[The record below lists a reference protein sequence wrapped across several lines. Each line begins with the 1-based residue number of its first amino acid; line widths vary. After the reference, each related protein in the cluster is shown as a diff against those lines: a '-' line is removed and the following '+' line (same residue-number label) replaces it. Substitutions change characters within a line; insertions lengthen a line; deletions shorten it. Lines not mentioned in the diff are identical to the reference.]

1 MKTKD
6 KIINFFKE
14 NYKLIIP
21 ILLLLVIFIAFI
33 IYYKVSILDN
43 YREYKDEKVYQYFFN
58 QKYEYKASIGFNRK
72 QEVVEFKTKDY
83 DINFDSTPIYY
94 QKQNKVIFPSN
105 MSVVMPT
112 LNCSEYLLAKYSL
125 LQKNKGNYI
134 LKTEDYEGKLGH
146 YFLYDGNNLYFFL
159 DEVTLTIGDDTIK
172 LSPLSY
178 VIADTEK
185 SSISYYDKEN
195 DTAKTIE
202 TLNTDS
208 VVETEYYKIY
218 ISIDQIDYYGEDV
231 ILTSKIDELNPIKMK
246 ENN

>member
-33 IYYKVSILDN
+33 VYYKVSILDN

-94 QKQNKVIFPSN
+94 QKQDKIIFPADMN
-105 MSVVMPT
+105 VVMPT
-112 LNCSEYLLAKYSL
+112 LNCSEYLANKYSL
-125 LQKNKGNYI
+125 LTKNKENYI

-159 DEVTLTIGDDTIK
+159 DEVTLKIGDETIK

-202 TLNTDS
+202 TTNTDS

-218 ISIDQIDYYGEDV
+218 VSIDQIDYYGEDV